1 MSTRQPEHH
10 PSEAVLVA
18 YGSGSLG
25 EGLALVVA
33 THLLYCAACRSK
45 ARDVEALGGAL
56 LEELPPAAL
65 AEDAYAKILPRLGA
79 VEAKPA
85 PQHRPPAN
93 GGFSPP
99 GPLSDYL
106 GGHISENDW
115 RRIMPGLS
123 RVAVLPRGK
132 TGANT
137 QLLRVSPG
145 TALAHHGHHGHRGL
159 ELTVVLQGGYS
170 DDLGHFGMGDVAET
184 DDSIR
189 HRPMADPGADC
200 ICLIATSGRLRFS
213 GLIGRL
219 IQPFIG
225 M

>member
-18 YGSGSLG
+18 YGSGALG

-33 THLLYCAACRSK
+33 THLLYCAACRAK

-56 LEELPPAAL
+56 LEELPPTAL
-65 AEDAYAKILPRLGA
+65 AEDAYAKTLPRLGA

-85 PQHRPPAN
+85 QQHRPPAN

-99 GPLSDYL
+99 GPLGDYL
-106 GGHISENDW
+106 GGHVSENDW

-132 TGANT
+132 AGANT
-137 QLLRVSPG
+137 QLLRVAPG
-145 TALAHHGHHGHRGL
+145 TALAHHGHRGL

-170 DDLGHFGMGDVAET
+170 DDLGHFGVGDVAET
-184 DDSIR
+184 DDAIR
-189 HRPMADPGADC
+189 HRPVADPGADC